1 MIKDYSE
8 EVKELLNRFITNGF
22 EFGKP
27 IKLLSFKSGGLTE
40 EQIKKELFN
49 FDFLE
54 FSHKQEREKETRY
67 LLYFIY
73 SKKNGRAFVITFR
86 EKIRI
91 ITIFPLGEH
100 TLKKY
105 YRNKFKKKKV
115 LK

>member
-1 MIKDYSE
+1 MIKNYSE
-8 EVKELLNRFITNGF
+8 EIKTLLNKFISIGF

-54 FSHKQEREKETRY
+54 FSHKQNREGEIRY
-67 LLYFIY
+67 VLYFIY
-73 SKKNGRAFVITFR
+73 TKKKGRAFVITFR

-91 ITIFPLGEH
+91 VTIFPLGYH

-105 YRNKFKKKKV
+105 YRNKFKREKE
-115 LK
+115 L